1 MPRPKTHRE
10 RTLIINR
17 LTELVIE
24 HGHITTRDTV
34 MLFGIHRTTAEKYLR
49 EAMRRGGF
57 LRHGR
62 SGIFRDQ
69 QAMIDFDMRRYSS
82 RRKNDLQSDGM
93 LPSDKGDVLRRVMQI
108 YGAMYED

>member
-49 EAMRRGGF
+49 EA
-57 LRHGR
+57 
-62 SGIFRDQ
+62 
-69 QAMIDFDMRRYSS
+69 
-82 RRKNDLQSDGM
+82 
-93 LPSDKGDVLRRVMQI
+93 
-108 YGAMYED
+108 

>member
-1 MPRPKTHRE
+1 MPRPKTLRE
-10 RTLIINR
+10 RILIIDR
-17 LTELVIE
+17 LTELVNE

-49 EAMRRGGF
+49 EAMKRGGF

-69 QAMIDFDMRRYSS
+69 RAMIDFDMRRYSS
-82 RRKNDLQSDGM
+82 HGKKSLKSDRV
-93 LPSDKGDVLRRVMQI
+93 LPAKYGEVLGRVVQI
-108 YGAMYED
+108 YGGMV